1 MGKYLVKKALI
12 LVFTLLVTSFVVFA
26 IFAILPG
33 DPAVHKLGTQATPER
48 LELMREEMG
57 LNEPFV
63 LRYVKWLGS
72 IFTLEFGRSYSYS
85 CSVGSLIV
93 SKIPI
98 NLTMSVM
105 ALLIVCAVS
114 VPMGI
119 YTAKHV
125 GGKADK
131 LVMALNQFF
140 MSLPPFLL
148 GLALTY
154 LFGIVFRLFTPGG
167 YVDYTSNLFGFI
179 SYLFFPALAL
189 AIPKCAMCIRLLKT
203 GILEEAQKDYART
216 AYSRGNSTTQM
227 LYKHILK
234 NAVMP
239 TITFVG
245 MVVADMIAS
254 GIIIEQV
261 FGIPGLGRSLLSA
274 ISTRDYPVVTA
285 IVMLIAILI
294 VSVGF
299 VTDIIHAM
307 IDPRIRR

>member
-1 MGKYLVKKALI
+1 MGKYLVKKAII

-26 IFAILPG
+26 VFAILPG
-33 DPAVHKLGTQATPER
+33 DPAVHKLGTQATPEK
-48 LELMREEMG
+48 LELLREEMG
-57 LNEPFV
+57 LNVPFV
-63 LRYVKWLGS
+63 MRYLKWIGS
-72 IFTLEFGRSYSYS
+72 IFTLEFGQSYSYS

-98 NLTMSVM
+98 NLTLAVLS
-105 ALLIVCAVS
+105 LLIVCAVS

-125 GGKADK
+125 GGKTDK
-131 LVMALNQFF
+131 LVMAFNQFF
-140 MSLPPFLL
+140 MSVPPFLL

-154 LFGIVFRLFTPGG
+154 LFGIIFRFFTPGG
-167 YVDYTSNLFGFI
+167 YVDYQTDLLGFVA
-179 SYLFFPALAL
+179 YLFFPAVAL

-234 NAVMP
+234 NAIMP

-245 MVVADMIAS
+245 MVAADMIAS

-285 IVMLIAILI
+285 IIMLIAMLI
-294 VSVGF
+294 VSIGF
-299 VTDIIHAM
+299 ITDIIHAV

>member
-1 MGKYLVKKALI
+1 MGKYLVKKAII

-26 IFAILPG
+26 VFAILPG
-33 DPAVHKLGTQATPER
+33 DPAVHKLGTQATPEK
-48 LELMREEMG
+48 LELLREEMG
-57 LNEPFV
+57 LNVPFV
-63 LRYVKWLGS
+63 VRYLKWIGS
-72 IFTLEFGRSYSYS
+72 IFTLEFGQSYSYS

-98 NLTMSVM
+98 NLTLAVLS
-105 ALLIVCAVS
+105 LLIVCAVS

-125 GGKADK
+125 GGKTDK
-131 LVMALNQFF
+131 LVMAFNQFF
-140 MSLPPFLL
+140 MSVPPFLL

-154 LFGIVFRLFTPGG
+154 LFGIIFRFFTPGG
-167 YVDYTSNLFGFI
+167 YVDYQTDLLGFVA
-179 SYLFFPALAL
+179 YLFFPAVAL

-234 NAVMP
+234 NAIMP

-245 MVVADMIAS
+245 MVAADMIAS

-285 IVMLIAILI
+285 IVMLIAMLI
-294 VSVGF
+294 VSIGF
-299 VTDIIHAM
+299 ITDIIHAV

>member
-1 MGKYLVKKALI
+1 MGKYLVKKAII

-26 IFAILPG
+26 VFAILPG
-33 DPAVHKLGTQATPER
+33 DPAVHKLGTQATPEK
-48 LELMREEMG
+48 LELLREEMG
-57 LNEPFV
+57 LNVPFFV
-63 LRYVKWLGS
+63 RYLKWLGS
-72 IFTLEFGRSYSYS
+72 IFTLEFGQSYSYS

-98 NLTMSVM
+98 NLTLAVLS
-105 ALLIVCAVS
+105 LLIVCAVS

-125 GGKADK
+125 GGKTDK

-140 MSLPPFLL
+140 MSVPPFLL

-154 LFGIVFRLFTPGG
+154 LFGIVFRFFTPGG
-167 YVDYTSNLFGFI
+167 YVDYQTNPLGFVA
-179 SYLFFPALAL
+179 YLFFPAVAL

-234 NAVMP
+234 NAIMP

-245 MVVADMIAS
+245 MVAADMIAS

-285 IVMLIAILI
+285 IVMLIAMLI
-294 VSVGF
+294 VCIGF
-299 VTDIIHAM
+299 ITDIIHAV

>member
-98 NLTMSVM
+98 NLTLSVM

-148 GLALTY
+148 GLLICMVIMHET
-154 LFGIVFRLFTPGG
+154 VVHRTKM
-167 YVDYTSNLFGFI
+167 
-179 SYLFFPALAL
+179 PAN
-189 AIPKCAMCIRLLKT
+189 P
-203 GILEEAQKDYART
+203 
-216 AYSRGNSTTQM
+216 
-227 LYKHILK
+227 
-234 NAVMP
+234 
-239 TITFVG
+239 
-245 MVVADMIAS
+245 
-254 GIIIEQV
+254 
-261 FGIPGLGRSLLSA
+261 
-274 ISTRDYPVVTA
+274 
-285 IVMLIAILI
+285 
-294 VSVGF
+294 
-299 VTDIIHAM
+299 
-307 IDPRIRR
+307 

>member
-1 MGKYLVKKALI
+1 MGKYLVKKAII

-26 IFAILPG
+26 VFAILPG
-33 DPAVHKLGTQATPER
+33 DPAVHKLGTQATPEK
-48 LELMREEMG
+48 LELLREEMG
-57 LNEPFV
+57 LNVPFV
-63 LRYVKWLGS
+63 VRYLKWIGS
-72 IFTLEFGRSYSYS
+72 IFTLEFGQSYSYS

-98 NLTMSVM
+98 NLTLAVLS
-105 ALLIVCAVS
+105 LLIVCAVS

-125 GGKADK
+125 GGKTDK
-131 LVMALNQFF
+131 LVMAFNQFF
-140 MSLPPFLL
+140 MSVPPFLL

-154 LFGIVFRLFTPGG
+154 LFGIIFRFFTPGG
-167 YVDYTSNLFGFI
+167 YVDYQTDLLGFVA
-179 SYLFFPALAL
+179 YLFFPAVAL

-234 NAVMP
+234 NAIMP

-245 MVVADMIAS
+245 MVAADMIAS

-285 IVMLIAILI
+285 IIMLIAMLI
-294 VSVGF
+294 VSIGF
-299 VTDIIHAM
+299 ITDIIHAV